1 MGKKIIIAGVGGQGV
16 LLLTDII
23 AQAAISAGY
32 DVKQH
37 EIHGMSQR
45 GGSVVCDLEFSHDEI
60 RSPIIGK
67 GEADLIIAS
76 EPLEALR
83 MIDHLKKTGAIVYNS
98 KRIDPM
104 PVSIG
109 KAKYPKEIEEK
120 FQKNKIKYSVF
131 DATSLAIRA
140 GNIKALNV
148 VMLGAATLYLP
159 FDSVVWT
166 EAIKEVIPG
175 KLLALNMKAFEYGKG
190 AFGKS

>member
-23 AQAAISAGY
+23 AQAAISAEY

-37 EIHGMSQR
+37 EVHGMSQR

-60 RSPIIGK
+60 RSPIIGT

-83 MIDHLKKTGAIVYNS
+83 MVDYLKKTGVIVYNN

-109 KAKYPKEIEEK
+109 KARYPNGIEER
-120 FQKNKIKYSVF
+120 FQKNKIKHSVI
-131 DATSLAIRA
+131 DATSLAIKA
-140 GNIKALNV
+140 GNTKALNI
-148 VMLGAATLYLP
+148 VMLGAATSFLP
-159 FDSVVWT
+159 FNNTIWI
-166 EAIKEVIPG
+166 EAIKKTIPE
-175 KLLALNMKAFEYGKG
+175 KLLSLNMKAFEYGKD
-190 AFGKS
+190 ACSKS